1 MSRILFRYIFWDLFR
16 IFMMANGAL
25 AGIMSFA
32 GLLKPLTHNGLD
44 AGQVGKLLTWFTPA
58 MCAYSFPVAALF
70 AATVVYGRLS
80 ADNEITACRASGIPH
95 YMIALPALVLG
106 LVVAIISLLFLCFIV
121 PASTLKVEKVIYSN
135 LAAFMQSKIERNH
148 QIRMPGTTV
157 FAQQAEIIPPDPDKP
172 YLQRLVL
179 DSPTIITYERP
190 SPGLKGHLIPDEF
203 WMARKATLYIQTD
216 PEGDNAELTA
226 VLDGG
231 MKFPRKN
238 RGGWEGGV
246 EVTQFGPL
254 MVPSRVK
261 ENTKF
266 MDIKQLKEL
275 EKDTRKSRRI
285 ANLRLQFIAE
295 EQETMLHTRV
305 QAGLAKDNQYVFA
318 AGRDVYSLSK
328 NPEDTCAIKSDRDR
342 LVITSKSGRTV
353 RLTQERNGVPTLDA
367 HAGEVRVRIRSDVKA
382 ETLNVTLE
390 LVNVVLHEP
399 DGDIER
405 GLITQGFTV
414 AMPPDI
420 AAVGD
425 MPVEKYA
432 NKDDPISTRR
442 DLWRELLILRNDIAA
457 ELNSRG
463 AFAVSCLFLVI
474 AGCAL
479 GMMFK
484 SGNFLSAFALS
495 FIPAILCITLII
507 AGQKTC
513 GNVPQDIAKLE
524 GFRDPLKLGIAIIW
538 SGNATVAALGGVLMW
553 RLHRT

>member
-1 MSRILFRYIFWDLFR
+1 
-16 IFMMANGAL
+16 
-25 AGIMSFA
+25 
-32 GLLKPLTHNGLD
+32 
-44 AGQVGKLLTWFTPA
+44 
-58 MCAYSFPVAALF
+58 
-70 AATVVYGRLS
+70 
-80 ADNEITACRASGIPH
+80 
-95 YMIALPALVLG
+95 MIALPALVLG

-148 QIRMPGTTV
+148 QIRMGSATV
-157 FAQQAEIIPPDPDKP
+157 FAQRAELIPPSADKP

-179 DSPTIITYERP
+179 DGPTILTYERP
-190 SPGLKGHLIPDEF
+190 GPDQKGYLIPDEF

-216 PEGDNAELTA
+216 AEGDNAELTA

-238 RGGWEGGV
+238 TSGWEGGV

-254 MVPSRVK
+254 SVPSRVK

-266 MDIKQLKEL
+266 MNIQQLKEL
-275 EKDTRKSRRI
+275 ENDTRKSRRI
-285 ANLRLQFIAE
+285 SGLRLQFIAE
-295 EQETMLHTRV
+295 EQETMLHSRI
-305 QAGLAKDNQYVFA
+305 QASLAKDNQFIFN

-328 NPEDTCAIKSDRDR
+328 SAGDTYAIKGDR
-342 LVITSKSGRTV
+342 LVITSKAGRSV
-353 RLTQERNGVPTLDA
+353 RLTQDRNGVPTLDA
-367 HAGEVRVRIRSDVKA
+367 NAGEVRLRIRSDVKA
-382 ETLNVTLE
+382 ETLNVALE
-390 LVNVVLHEP
+390 LANVVLHEP

-414 AMPPDI
+414 VMPPDI
-420 AAVGD
+420 AALGEL
-425 MPVEKYA
+425 PVEKYA
-432 NKDDPISTRR
+432 SPEADAISTRR
-442 DLWRELLILRNDIAA
+442 ALWRELLILKNDIAA

-463 AFAVSCLFLVI
+463 AFAVSCLFLVM

-507 AGQKTC
+507 AGQRTC
-513 GNVPQDIAKLE
+513 GNVPQDFWKLE

-538 SGNATVAALGGVLMW
+538 SGNAAVAALASALMW